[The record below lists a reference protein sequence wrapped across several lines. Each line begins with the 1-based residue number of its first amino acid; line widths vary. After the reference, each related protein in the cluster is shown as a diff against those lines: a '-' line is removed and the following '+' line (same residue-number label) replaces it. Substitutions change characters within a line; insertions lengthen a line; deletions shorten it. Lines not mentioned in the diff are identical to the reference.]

1 MSPGNQGTTMT
12 DRPTRIM
19 VLLFA
24 AATIVLFIFAMLN
37 LAGTPQGTVTRAI
50 EKTFVRLL
58 TGRIVP

>member
-1 MSPGNQGTTMT
+1 
-12 DRPTRIM
+12 M